1 LDAVWLPESIT
12 EKGQSEMNT
21 QLRMSYPLILAATL
35 ALVVSANA
43 QTEAQKQLEAR
54 VAAAVKKLETVCGED
69 VKKYCSSVTPG
80 EGRVILCLEAH
91 EDKISEK
98 CDAGIFEAA
107 HNLGN
112 AIHRVEEAA
121 DICWN
126 DIEKYCVNVPPGGGH
141 VVQCLANKKESIAP
155 ACHAIITN
163 FMAGK

>member
-1 LDAVWLPESIT
+1 MNIKLSRFYPIVVAAILLVGVNAV
-12 EKGQSEMNT
+12 Q
-21 QLRMSYPLILAATL
+21 
-35 ALVVSANA
+35 A
-43 QTEAQKQLEAR
+43 QIQAQLEAR
-54 VAAAVKKLETVCGED
+54 VGAAIKKLEGVCGED

-80 EGRVILCLEAH
+80 DGRVILCLEAH

-112 AIHRVEEAA
+112 AIHQVEEAA

-141 VVQCLANKKESIAP
+141 VFQCLANKKESIAP
-155 ACHAIITN
+155 ACQALITK
-163 FMAGK
+163 FLAGK